1 MDVKI
6 DGSVL
11 EKISSF
17 KMLGMTF
24 CSKLDW
30 GSIAKTALKKI
41 EALIFLMK
49 FLSLEVAL
57 YLYIPYGCC
66 HVCSGTPLPHSQ
78 GRSTRY
84 SDRLHDFSV
93 TIPRYYKDAYVN
105 SFFPYTS
112 WFWNSLHMKYF
123 YDNYH
128 VTYEFQS
135 ESTLYSSITQ
145 LNHLV
150 KWSSVRLR
158 TKSLWVRITLLSL
171 KLQIW
176 RLLRARS
183 SLTFK
188 QNYRVW
194 IQSET
199 GTWTKQPPE
208 VFCLKCYKIH
218 RDFNFTKKETLA
230 QVFSCEFCKN
240 FKNTFSYRTLP
251 VAASDV
257 T

>member
-1 MDVKI
+1 M
-6 DGSVL
+6 SNTL
-11 EKISSF
+11 
-17 KMLGMTF
+17 L
-24 CSKLDW
+24 L
-30 GSIAKTALKKI
+30 
-41 EALIFLMK
+41 
-49 FLSLEVAL
+49 
-57 YLYIPYGCC
+57 
-66 HVCSGTPLPHSQ
+66 
-78 GRSTRY
+78 
-84 SDRLHDFSV
+84 
-93 TIPRYYKDAYVN
+93 TIK
-105 SFFPYTS
+105 
-112 WFWNSLHMKYF
+112 
-123 YDNYH
+123 
-128 VTYEFQS
+128 Q
-135 ESTLYSSITQ
+135 
-145 LNHLV
+145 NHLSCPQNSRMILGNKCQKTQV
-150 KWSSVRLR
+150 FYLQQTGREEIIDLCQSSNYIYKIPHEKYLN
-158 TKSLWVRITLLSL
+158 RIRISLLSL